1 VSTVRRRAGSVIVVS
16 DIPAARDLG
25 AESVYTADAY
35 LEGQTGTAADG
46 LTVINLCR
54 SYQYRSRGYYVSL
67 LADAR
72 RHRIVPSLETVQAI
86 NDPFVYFRTLQE
98 AGLET
103 IDYRIARGGHRLL
116 PRLIIPEPDP
126 TQPPDAAAE
135 PLMTASGDD
144 ANAAYQR
151 VPRAYREI
159 TSVLGRTTEAPFRR
173 ICSTI
178 FKVYPVPLLRIRL
191 YWEPEEEAWE
201 VGQIFPA
208 PFDALKPEEV
218 ELLRHELGSERLR
231 REAAGLS
238 ETRPFRIACLFDE
251 TDPYA
256 PSDEDTLEKFER
268 AATRRNAL
276 FEVIGREDMSS
287 LAEYDALFIRTVT
300 AIDHYSFTFSR
311 TAESLDIPVIDDPRS
326 IMRCSNKVF
335 LHELFQKQNVRTPR
349 TLIISRKTPGPEIA
363 ALGFPLILKQP
374 DGTFSAAV
382 KKAANAEE
390 LEAIRQDM
398 FRRSPLLIA
407 QEFTPTAFDW
417 RIGVLDGKL
426 LFAARYHMVKDHW
439 QIVGKWS
446 TGRTRY
452 GRVEAVP
459 LPDMPPA
466 VSALALE
473 ACALIGDGLYGVDIK
488 ETAEGP
494 AVIEVNDNPNIM
506 EGDEDA
512 VEHDRIYDA
521 IIATLLARIRTPQ
534 EREPS
539 A

>member
-1 VSTVRRRAGSVIVVS
+1 VNTVRRRGTSVIVVS
-16 DIPAARDLG
+16 DLPSVRDLG
-25 AESVYTADAY
+25 VSFLHTADSY
-35 LEGQTGTAADG
+35 LEGEAGTVADD

-72 RHRIVPSLETVQAI
+72 RHRIVPSLETIQAI

-98 AGLET
+98 AGLDT
-103 IDYRIARGGHRLL
+103 IDYRIARGGHRLI

-126 TQPPDAAAE
+126 AQPGAVGE
-135 PLMTASGDD
+135 PLMTAGDE
-144 ANAAYQR
+144 NGAAYQT

-159 TSVLGRTTEAPFRR
+159 TSVLGRTTESPFRR

-191 YWEPEEEAWE
+191 YWEPEEEYWQ

-208 PFDALKPEEV
+208 PFESLQPEEL
-218 ELLRHELGSERLR
+218 ELLRRELGSDRLR
-231 REAAGLS
+231 REAAGPS
-238 ETRPFRIACLFDE
+238 DVRPFRIACLFDE
-251 TDPYA
+251 RDPYA
-256 PSDEDTLEKFER
+256 PSDEETLERFQR
-268 AATRRNAL
+268 AATKQNAL
-276 FEVIGREDMSS
+276 FEVIGREDLNS

-349 TLIISRKTPGPEIA
+349 TLIISRKTPAAEIA
-363 ALGFPLILKQP
+363 VLGFPLILKQP

-382 KKAANAEE
+382 KKAANADE

-459 LPDMPPA
+459 IAEVPPT
-466 VSALALE
+466 VTALALE
-473 ACALIGDGLYGVDIK
+473 ASALIGDGLYGVDIK

-494 AVIEVNDNPNIM
+494 AVIEVNDNPNLM

-512 VEHDRIYDA
+512 VEHDRVYDA
-521 IIATLLARIRTPQ
+521 VIATLLSRIRAPR

>member
-1 VSTVRRRAGSVIVVS
+1 MNTVRRRSTSVIVVS
-16 DIPAARDLG
+16 DLPSVRDLG
-25 AESVYTADAY
+25 ASALYTADAY
-35 LEGQTGTAADG
+35 LEGQAGTVADG

-72 RHRIVPSLETVQAI
+72 RHRIVPSLETIQAI

-103 IDYRIARGGHRLL
+103 IDYRIARGGHRLI

-126 TQPPDAAAE
+126 TQPTESNGE
-135 PLMTASGDD
+135 PLMTAGDG
-144 ANAAYQR
+144 NGAAYER

-159 TSVLGRTTEAPFRR
+159 TSVLGRTTESAFRR

-191 YWEPEEEAWE
+191 YWEPEEEDWQ

-208 PFDALKPEEV
+208 PFDGLRPEEG
-218 ELLRHELGSERLR
+218 ELLRRELGSDRLR

-251 TDPYA
+251 TDGYA
-256 PSDEDTLEKFER
+256 PSDEETLEKFER
-268 AATRRNAL
+268 AATRQNAL
-276 FEVIGREDMSS
+276 FEVISREDLNS

-311 TAESLDIPVIDDPRS
+311 TAESLDIPVIDDPWS

-349 TLIISRKTPGPEIA
+349 TLIISRKTPAAEIA

-382 KKAANAEE
+382 KKAANLDE
-390 LEAIRQDM
+390 LETIRQDM

-407 QEFTPTAFDW
+407 QEFTPTPFDW
-417 RIGVLDGKL
+417 RIGVLDGKP

-459 LPDMPPA
+459 FAEVPPA
-466 VSALALE
+466 VTALALE
-473 ACALIGDGLYGVDIK
+473 ASALIGDGLYGVDIK
-488 ETAEGP
+488 EMADGP
-494 AVIEVNDNPNIM
+494 AVIEVNDNPNLM

-521 IIATLLARIRTPQ
+521 VIATLLARIRTPR

>member
-1 VSTVRRRAGSVIVVS
+1 MTTVRRRATSVIVVS
-16 DIPAARDLG
+16 DMPSVRDLG
-25 AESVYTADAY
+25 VDFLHTADAY
-35 LEGQTGTAADG
+35 LEGQAGTVADD

-72 RHRIVPSLETVQAI
+72 RHRIVPSLETIQAI

-103 IDYRIARGGHRLL
+103 IDYRIARGGHRLI
-116 PRLIIPEPDP
+116 PRIIIPEPDP
-126 TQPPDAAAE
+126 THPAEGGGE
-135 PLMTASGDD
+135 PLMTAGSDENG
-144 ANAAYQR
+144 AAYQPA
-151 VPRAYREI
+151 PRTYREI
-159 TSVLGRTTEAPFRR
+159 TSVLGRTAESAFRR

-191 YWEPEEEAWE
+191 YWEPEEEEWQ
-201 VGQIFPA
+201 VGQIFPV
-208 PFDALKPEEV
+208 PFDSLQPDEV
-218 ELLRHELGSERLR
+218 ELLRRELGSDRLR

-256 PSDEDTLEKFER
+256 PSDEETLEKFAR
-268 AATRRNAL
+268 AATRQNAL
-276 FEVIGREDMSS
+276 FEVIGREDLSS

-349 TLIISRKTPGPEIA
+349 TLIISRKTPTQEIL
-363 ALGFPLILKQP
+363 ALGLPLILKQP
-374 DGTFSAAV
+374 DGTFSHAV
-382 KKAANAEE
+382 KKAGSAEE
-390 LEAIRQDM
+390 LDTIRQDM

-417 RIGVLDGKL
+417 RIGVLEGKL

-446 TGRTRY
+446 TGRTQI
-452 GRVEAVP
+452 GRAHV
-459 LPDMPPA
+459 
-466 VSALALE
+466 
-473 ACALIGDGLYGVDIK
+473 
-488 ETAEGP
+488 
-494 AVIEVNDNPNIM
+494 
-506 EGDEDA
+506 
-512 VEHDRIYDA
+512 
-521 IIATLLARIRTPQ
+521 
-534 EREPS
+534 
-539 A
+539 

>member
-1 VSTVRRRAGSVIVVS
+1 
-16 DIPAARDLG
+16 
-25 AESVYTADAY
+25 
-35 LEGQTGTAADG
+35 
-46 LTVINLCR
+46 
-54 SYQYRSRGYYVSL
+54 
-67 LADAR
+67 
-72 RHRIVPSLETVQAI
+72 
-86 NDPFVYFRTLQE
+86 VYFRKLQE
-98 AGLET
+98 AGLDT

-126 TQPPDAAAE
+126 TQPLDAAPE
-135 PLMTASGDD
+135 PLMTANGDD
-144 ANAAYQR
+144 ATAYQR
-151 VPRAYREI
+151 APAAYREI
-159 TSVLGRTTEAPFRR
+159 TSVLGRTTESAFRR

-208 PFDALKPEEV
+208 PFDGLTPEDV
-218 ELLRHELGSERLR
+218 ELLGREIGSDRLR

-238 ETRPFRIACLFDE
+238 EARPFRIACLFDE

-256 PSDEDTLEKFER
+256 PSDEETLEKFER
-268 AATRRNAL
+268 AAMRRNAL
-276 FEVIGREDMSS
+276 FEIIGREDMDS

-300 AIDHYSFTFSR
+300 AIDHYAFTFSR

-335 LHELFQKQNVRTPR
+335 LHELFQKQNLRTPR
-349 TLIISRKTPGPEIA
+349 TLIISRKTPAAEIA

-382 KKAANAEE
+382 KKAGGVEE

-459 LPDMPPA
+459 IPEVPPA
-466 VSALALE
+466 VTALALE

-488 ETAEGP
+488 ETPDGP

-512 VEHDRIYDA
+512 VEHDRVYDA
-521 IIATLLARIRTPQ
+521 IIATLLARIRSPQ
-534 EREPS
+534 EREPAS
-539 A
+539 